1 MSSEDFPCLRDKRL
15 HVLMMIIVK
24 NWQSGNGSRLNL
36 CGMLVGI
43 RGKCVHQRKISYETY
58 VSFRSRLVIRIMLR
72 IKKMYRM
79 KKFFVFTSDHNS
91 NFHNMGRINLANTH
105 CLLL

>member
-24 NWQSGNGSRLNL
+24 KWQSGNGSRLNL

-43 RGKCVHQRKISYETY
+43 RGNVLIRE
-58 VSFRSRLVIRIMLR
+58 RLVMRLML
-72 IKKMYRM
+72 
-79 KKFFVFTSDHNS
+79 VSEVD
-91 NFHNMGRINLANTH
+91 
-105 CLLL
+105 